1 MRRLPSLLLLST
13 LAGAA
18 GIAAWAEDPPP
29 SQTPAQTAQSRP
41 ADPSATRVASAD
53 QPAASRK
60 PLDLSAPPINH
71 VLSNEQMQAM
81 TTEHEEE
88 PVDSVSVTTDAPDID
103 VPQGQLRALP
113 WAVMHPLQAWRI
125 FTPITD

>member
-1 MRRLPSLLLLST
+1 MRRLPSLLLVST
-13 LAGAA
+13 LASAA

-29 SQTPAQTAQSRP
+29 SQTPSATQQAP
-41 ADPSATRVASAD
+41 ADH
-53 QPAASRK
+53 AASRK

-71 VLSNEQMQAM
+71 VLSNEQVQAIV
-81 TTEHEEE
+81 TEREEE
-88 PVDSVSVTTDAPDID
+88 AVDSVNVTTEAPQDE

-125 FTPITD
+125 FVPITD